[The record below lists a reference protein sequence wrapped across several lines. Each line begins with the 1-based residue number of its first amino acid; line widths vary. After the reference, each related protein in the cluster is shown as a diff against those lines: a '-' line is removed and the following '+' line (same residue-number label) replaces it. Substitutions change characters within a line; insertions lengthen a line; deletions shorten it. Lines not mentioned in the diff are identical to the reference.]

1 LKGHSAKLSKLQ
13 TTEESM
19 IIYWAYIAATYLMIG
34 YLSDVPKRAAATIR
48 KQPRRYAVWVEFPIR
63 VAVVAVIWLF
73 WPFTAVWQAVMP
85 KGPID

>member
-1 LKGHSAKLSKLQ
+1 MTSYFLILA
-13 TTEESM
+13 
-19 IIYWAYIAATYLMIG
+19 ICYLMFG
-34 YLSDVPKRAAATIR
+34 YLSDVPKNAARTIR
-48 KQPRRYAVWVEFPIR
+48 KQPRRFAAWVEFPIR